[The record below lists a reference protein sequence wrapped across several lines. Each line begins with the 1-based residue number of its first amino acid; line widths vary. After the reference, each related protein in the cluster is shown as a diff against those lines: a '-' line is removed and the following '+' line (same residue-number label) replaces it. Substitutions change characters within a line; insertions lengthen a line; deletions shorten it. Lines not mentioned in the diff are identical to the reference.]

1 MSAHIR
7 LQRIGK
13 RKRPYY
19 RIVVLDSR
27 DPRDGS
33 YIECLGYYQPIEKD
47 TPTTIDLDRFKD
59 WIGKGAKASNVVR
72 DLAKKLAR
80 AKQ

>member
-13 RKRPYY
+13 TKRPYY
-19 RIVVLDSR
+19 RIVVLDSK

-33 YIECLGYYQPIEKD
+33 YLECLGYYQPIEKE
-47 TPTTIDLDRFKD
+47 TPTTIDLDRYKD
-59 WIGKGAKASNVVR
+59 WVSKGAKASYVVR
-72 DLAKKLAR
+72 DIAKR
-80 AKQ
+80 MAKVK